1 MQIAQTVSRFLKN
14 KLRRRTKVKSSI
26 AKVLQF
32 IQGKRQRF
40 IIAVCLLAAMLFF
53 SSSFRLSQSG
63 LLVSV
68 FLGVLTSAL
77 FFITNIQDIRG
88 NFSISL
94 FVLPF
99 FYSLACGLFY
109 SLVPDRI
116 LTRIAMTAFY
126 AIGLYSLFLSQN
138 IFTVAAIRTIALLS
152 SARTVSLILT
162 IVSYFFL
169 INVTFSL
176 HTQLLPS
183 AALVFVFSFFL
194 IHHSLWART
203 LDPKPTSN
211 ILWTILLSWAML
223 QLSIV
228 MWFWPSTPTIVA
240 LFLTGIFY
248 TFVGLA
254 HVWFEKRLFRS
265 VLWEYIWV
273 GITVFFILLL
283 FTSWNG

>member
-1 MQIAQTVSRFLKN
+1 MQYFQNVSRFLKN
-14 KLRRRTKVKSSI
+14 KLRRRTKIRSSI
-26 AKVLQF
+26 AKVYQF

-40 IIAVCLLAAMLFF
+40 IIAVCLLATMLFF

-63 LLVSV
+63 LVVSV

-77 FFITNIQDIRG
+77 FFITNLQDIRG

-116 LTRIAMTAFY
+116 LTRIAMTTFY

-176 HTQLLPS
+176 HTQLLTS
-183 AALVFVFSFFL
+183 ATMVFVFSFFL

-211 ILWTILLSWAML
+211 ILWTTLLSWTML

-228 MWFWPSTPTIVA
+228 MWFWPSSPTIVA
-240 LFLTGIFY
+240 LFLTGMFY
-248 TFVGLA
+248 AVVGLA

-283 FTSWNG
+283 FTSW